1 MKSLLIK
8 LFYFN
13 YILFAGILFFFIGCN
28 SKTETNLQTEID
40 SIAARLVPDQRTD
53 LLKIS
58 ARSGST
64 GKLILKGETTNP
76 NAKQEIIKALNNRG
90 INLID
95 SILILPDTLKDE
107 KFRGLVSISVINLR
121 KQPDHRSEL
130 VSQSILGTPLL
141 ILKNEKSWLMI
152 QTPDHYIA
160 WTEASSVRLMNR
172 AEMASWKKADRVIF
186 IKNTGWI
193 YNSPSA
199 DSGVVSDL
207 VAGSIMEKTGLS
219 KGYIAV
225 ALPDSRRGYV
235 NEKEVMGLDLF
246 RYESKPDVEKVTQIA
261 KSLLGIPYLW
271 GGTSTKG
278 VDCSGYVQTVYF
290 MNGLILMRDA
300 SLQALHGTTID
311 FSNGFGLLRKGDL
324 LFFGS
329 KVNSKPRV
337 THVAIYIGNNEYIN
351 SSGRVLINSLDSTS
365 TVFVRYRLNSL
376 LSVRRVTGVEND
388 PGIVPISKH
397 LWY

>member
-1 MKSLLIK
+1 MKSSLIK

-13 YILFAGILFFFIGCN
+13 YILAAGILFLFAGCN
-28 SKTETNLQTEID
+28 SKTKKNWQTEID
-40 SIAARLVPDQRTD
+40 SITTRLVPDQRTEIC
-53 LLKIS
+53 KII
-58 ARSGST
+58 AKTGID
-64 GKLILKGETTNP
+64 GKLILRGETTNP
-76 NAKQEIIKALNNRG
+76 NAKLEIIKALNNQD

-95 SILILPDTLKDE
+95 SILILPDTLINK
-107 KFRGLVSISVINLR
+107 KFWGLVSISVINLR

-160 WTEASSVRLMNR
+160 WTETSSVRLMNR
-172 AEMASWKKADRVIF
+172 TEMASWKKTDRVIF
-186 IKNTGWI
+186 LKNNGWM
-193 YNSPSA
+193 YSGPSA
-199 DSGVVSDL
+199 DSGVVSDM

-225 ALPDSRRGYV
+225 ALSDGRRGYV

-246 RYESKPDVEKVTQIA
+246 RYKRKPDVEKVTQIA
-261 KSLLGIPYLW
+261 TSLLGIPYLW

-290 MNGLILMRDA
+290 MNGLILTRDA
-300 SLQALHGTTID
+300 SLQALHGATID
-311 FSNGFGLLRKGDL
+311 FSNGFGLLMKGDL

-376 LSVRRVTGVEND
+376 LSVRRIIGVEND
-388 PGIVPISKH
+388 PGIVPLSKH